1 MKILSIPWSLLRN
14 IYAGFF
20 YIPTHLQHGSGNIR
34 VYIIAQYIYYYI
46 YIYYTAGV
54 PALLVLLLIPGALD
68 HLRTLP

>member
-1 MKILSIPWSLLRN
+1 MVLV
-14 IYAGFF
+14 IYA
-20 YIPTHLQHGSGNIR
+20 
-34 VYIIAQYIYYYI
+34 YIIAQYIYYYI